1 MEPERCHQ
9 PPQNH
14 VLTTSELRRA
24 KSGRADFV
32 KKARHPITL
41 ILDGVRQNY
50 NLGAIFRLCDGFL
63 VERLVICD
71 TPVLL
76 HKRKLVQAAAG
87 TQRWVPWESANDS
100 AAAVRAAN
108 AAGYWIAAVE
118 ITANSVPLDAM
129 QPRFP
134 AALVVGG
141 ERSGVSSEAL
151 AWADQSIA
159 IPMLGMGN
167 SLNVATAVGI
177 VLHELIRRYAQWCG
191 PKGFTSSGRI
201 R

>member
-1 MEPERCHQ
+1 VEPERPHL

-14 VLTTSELRRA
+14 VLTTPELRSA
-24 KSGRADFV
+24 KPDRADFA
-32 KKARHPITL
+32 KRARHPITL

-50 NLGAIFRLCDGFL
+50 NVGAIFRLCDGFL

-87 TQRWVPWESANDS
+87 TQRWVPWE
-100 AAAVRAAN
+100 AASDGATAVRAAK

-118 ITANSVPLDAM
+118 ITGNSVPLDAM

-134 AALVVGG
+134 AALVLGG
-141 ERSGVSSEAL
+141 ERSGVSGGAL
-151 AWADQSIA
+151 ALVDQSIA
-159 IPMLGMGN
+159 IPMLGMAN
-167 SLNVATAVGI
+167 SLNVATAAAI
-177 VLHELIRRYAQWCG
+177 VLHELVRQYGKREEVPG
-191 PKGFTSSGRI
+191 NPLLR
-201 R
+201 

>member
-1 MEPERCHQ
+1 MEPQRCHH

-14 VLTTSELRRA
+14 VLTTAELRRA
-24 KSGRADFV
+24 KPDRADFV
-32 KKARHPITL
+32 KRDRHPVTL

-87 TQRWVPWESANDS
+87 TQRWVPWDAVDD
-100 AAAVRAAN
+100 AATAVRAAK

-118 ITANSVPLDAM
+118 ITAKSVSLDAM

-141 ERSGVSSEAL
+141 ETSGVSAGAL
-151 AWADQSIA
+151 ALADQSIA
-159 IPMLGMGN
+159 IPMLGMAN
-167 SLNVATAVGI
+167 SLNVATATAI
-177 VLHELIRRYAQWCG
+177 VLHELVRHHTRWCLEE
-191 PKGFTSSGRI
+191 
-201 R
+201 